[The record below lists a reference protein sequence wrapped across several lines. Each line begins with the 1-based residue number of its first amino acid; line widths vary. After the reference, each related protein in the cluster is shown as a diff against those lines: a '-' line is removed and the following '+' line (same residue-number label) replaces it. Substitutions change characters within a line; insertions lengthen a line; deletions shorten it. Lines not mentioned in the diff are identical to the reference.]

1 MYISLIH
8 ATQQKLTHLH
18 EAIRLQSKHKRQKEK
33 KLKTVVLEAEGKSFN
48 RKSV

>member
-8 ATQQKLTHLH
+8 ATQQKLTELH
-18 EAIRLQSKHKRQKEK
+18 EAMKLPSKHKRQKEK
-33 KLKTVVLEAEGKSFN
+33 KLKTVVSEAEGKRFN